1 MNTRNCFS
9 PIVVRPVMAFAL
21 LACCW
26 LAIASTVSGQED
38 RFEGRF
44 KAETIAEKFVIPPL
58 APTASTEE
66 LSQHSRRYRPQKI
79 EIRNAED
86 AFEAAMDSGSLTPAA
101 SEYLTDYLFPSMT
114 QLDVQSL
121 SSLGQQR
128 ADFLKSY
135 LDDDYTGPVR
145 QQLIQLTLDR
155 MTQYMVNPEFHPAV
169 RLNAAYLIGQ
179 LDSTPAV
186 RGSQA
191 PQPAAAAVQALV
203 TAFTTDDPQR
213 YPAFIKIAALA
224 GIQRNAKIAKEAGNQ
239 LDQGVRDQVTAELN
253 RLLGQPTSDDPTTY
267 WLKRR
272 AFQVGG
278 LIGNSQTVKHMLDT
292 LKSKDEPFWLQI
304 DALNAINEL
313 SVLSVQPAEND
324 AAANTITEFVVEAL
338 RKESKRV
345 ESKLDQLVYD
355 NILFSDKDLVQTG
368 SNFAGDAA
376 TGSPSGRGGGGGLGR
391 GGIGGG
397 GAPEGGGSIGG
408 GGLGAGGLGG
418 GALGGGGLGGG
429 LGGAT
434 SVSTSTNNKLELPN
448 YELDSVRSRLKSVA
462 IYSIEALGK
471 DTQSG
476 LRRYLSPNA
485 ETMVKKVVADLETL
499 HRRANLGIIDLDDRN
514 REEPDPEDPS
524 YTEQL
529 SELCKKLAGDIAEHL
544 PNQGGGDDDP
554 DGLRSG
560 TSGDATGE

>member
-26 LAIASTVSGQED
+26 LAITSTVSGQ
-38 RFEGRF
+38 EGRF
-44 KAETIAEKFVIPPL
+44 KAETVAEKFVIPPL

-155 MTQYMVNPEFHPAV
+155 MTQFMVNPELHPAV

-213 YPAFIKIAALA
+213 YPTFIKIAALA
-224 GIQRNAKIAKEAGNQ
+224 GIQRNAKIVKEAGNQ

-278 LIGNSQTVKHMLDT
+278 LIGDSQTVQHMLDT

-313 SVLSVQPAEND
+313 SLLSVQPAEND

-345 ESKLDQLVYD
+345 ESKLDQLVFD

-368 SNFAGDAA
+368 SNFDGDAA
-376 TGSPSGRGGGGGLGR
+376 TGSPAGRGGGGLGR
-391 GGIGGG
+391 GGVGG
-397 GAPEGGGSIGG
+397 GAPDGGGSIGG
-408 GGLGAGGLGG
+408 GGLGAGGLGTG
-418 GALGGGGLGGG
+418 GAGAGGLGAGGIGGGLGGG
-429 LGGAT
+429 AT
-434 SVSTSTNNKLELPN
+434 SISASADNKLELPN

-462 IYSIEALGK
+462 IFSIEALGK

-499 HRRANLGIIDLDDRN
+499 HRKANLGIIDLDDRN
-514 REEPDPEDPS
+514 REEPNPEDPS
-524 YTEQL
+524 FTEQL

-544 PNQGGGDDDP
+544 PNQGGDDDP